1 MTLLY
6 VYDSS
11 NTRTK
16 NFFKALQANEE
27 LGIATK
33 IFRRVQVDT
42 AKDEMAKN
50 LYGRKVPSFITYN
63 AKGEKVGEVH
73 LSGYK
78 VSSSALMR
86 LLAKTTKGHGKMSLP
101 SFVKKY
107 RSFLNKLDQ
116 IEGKKGTLA
125 QKLARLQQG
134 GKAAKLK
141 KARKAQIAIAKAEK
155 KLLASETKLLTA
167 VKAADLPPTKAQL
180 KKAPAGGS

>member
-6 VYDSS
+6 VFDST
-11 NTRTK
+11 NDRTK
-16 NFFKALQANEE
+16 NFFKAFQAHEE
-27 LGIATK
+27 IGIATK
-33 IFRRVQVDT
+33 VFRRIQVDT

-50 LYGRKVPSFITYN
+50 LYGSKVPTFVTYN

-78 VSSSALMR
+78 LSTSALMR
-86 LLAKTTKGHGKMSLP
+86 LLAKTTKGHGKMSLT

-116 IEGKKGTLA
+116 LEGKKSTLA
-125 QKLARLQQG
+125 QKLARLQKS
-134 GKAAKLK
+134 GKAHKIK
-141 KARKAQIAIAKAEK
+141 DAQKDQKSLAKAEA
-155 KLLASETKLLTA
+155 KLMEYEQKLLTA
-167 VKAADLPPTKAQL
+167 VKAADLPPSKADL

>member
-1 MTLLY
+1 VTLLY
-6 VYDSS
+6 VFDSS
-11 NTRTK
+11 NERTK
-16 NFFKALQANEE
+16 TFFAAFQGNEE
-27 LGIATK
+27 IGIATK
-33 IFRRVQVDT
+33 VFRRVQVDT

-50 LYGRKVPSFITYN
+50 LYGSKVPSFVTYS
-63 AKGEKVGEVH
+63 AKGEKIGEVH

-78 VSSSALMR
+78 LSSSALMR
-86 LLAKTTKGHGKMSLP
+86 LLVKTTKGHGKMSLP

-116 IEGKKGTLA
+116 LEGKKGTLA

-141 KARKAQIAIAKAEK
+141 KVQKEQQALAKAEK
-155 KLLASETKLLTA
+155 QLLEGETKLLTA
-167 VKAADLPPTKAQL
+167 VKAADLPPTKAEL